1 MLQYNVLIDHQLF
14 HVKVTHPSFSSNHR
28 CRGDQKSLS
37 QSQGTHPNLT
47 AESHSIFWGWKP
59 QPLFQLTKT
68 IQKEGKT
75 HLKGTSC
82 NPAKSAHKDQRSLVL
97 GNMPISSSAL
107 FLIMFIHLDILLDSR
122 RSMCLLYP
130 QRCMENWPTGIPVM
144 SAGTF
149 PARISRQTMANPD
162 TRIIKEMNM
171 TKICGSGSN
180 PGNPWP
186 LGPT

>member
-1 MLQYNVLIDHQLF
+1 
-14 HVKVTHPSFSSNHR
+14 
-28 CRGDQKSLS
+28 
-37 QSQGTHPNLT
+37 
-47 AESHSIFWGWKP
+47 
-59 QPLFQLTKT
+59 
-68 IQKEGKT
+68 
-75 HLKGTSC
+75 
-82 NPAKSAHKDQRSLVL
+82 
-97 GNMPISSSAL
+97 
-107 FLIMFIHLDILLDSR
+107 
-122 RSMCLLYP
+122 
-130 QRCMENWPTGIPVM
+130 MENWPTGIPVM